1 MKLKTSIT
9 ILAGCF
15 VIFLFIMLPIFL
27 SIQSDKEK
35 YVASFKGSEFSLK
48 DMNNNVI
55 TDESFQGP
63 LTAIFFGFTNCPD
76 ICPMTL
82 NKMDIAISK
91 LKKENKS
98 LKLFFISVDPERDKP
113 EVLKDYLDSFE
124 NNFVGITGE
133 PEEIYLLSQSWGI
146 LSQKIFNETGEYNVD
161 HSSPVILLKDGKY
174 VARISHKDDI
184 KRSIKILKKYLQ
196 ICKIINYRYCRYRC
210 CFRS

>member
-9 ILAGCF
+9 IIAGCF
-15 VIFLFIMLPIFL
+15 GIFLFIMLPIFL

-35 YVASFKGSEFSLK
+35 YVASFKGSKFSLK

-82 NKMDIAISK
+82 NKMDIAITR

-98 LKLFFISVDPERDKP
+98 LKLFFISVDPERDTP
-113 EVLKDYLDSFE
+113 EVVKDYLNSFE

-133 PEEIYLLSQSWGI
+133 PEKIYLLSQSWGI
-146 LSQKIFNETGEYNVD
+146 LSQKIFKDDGEYNVD
-161 HSSPVILLKDGKY
+161 HSSPVILLKNGKY

-184 KRSIKILKKYLQ
+184 KKSIKILKKYL
-196 ICKIINYRYCRYRC
+196 
-210 CFRS
+210 

>member
-1 MKLKTSIT
+1 MKLKTSII

-15 VIFLFIMLPIFL
+15 GIFLFVMLPIFL

-35 YVASFKGSEFSLK
+35 YVASLKGSEFSLK
-48 DMNNNVI
+48 DMNNNLI

-82 NKMDIAISK
+82 NKLDIAISR

-98 LKLFFISVDPERDKP
+98 LNLFFISVDPERDTP
-113 EVLKDYLDSFE
+113 EVVKDYLNSFE

-133 PEEIYLLSQSWGI
+133 PEKIYLLSQSWGI
-146 LSQKIFNETGEYNVD
+146 LSQKIFKDDGEYNID

-174 VARISHKDDI
+174 IARISHKDDV
-184 KRSIKILKKYLQ
+184 KRTIKIIKKYL
-196 ICKIINYRYCRYRC
+196 
-210 CFRS
+210 

>member
-1 MKLKTSIT
+1 MKLKTSII

-15 VIFLFIMLPIFL
+15 GIFLFVMLPIFL

-35 YVASFKGSEFSLK
+35 YVASLKGSEFSLK
-48 DMNNNVI
+48 DMNNNLI
-55 TDESFQGP
+55 TDKSFQGP

-82 NKMDIAISK
+82 NKMDIAISR

-98 LKLFFISVDPERDKP
+98 LKLFFISVDPERDTP
-113 EVLKDYLDSFE
+113 EVLKDYLNSFE

-133 PEEIYLLSQSWGI
+133 PEKIYLLSQSWGI
-146 LSQKIFNETGEYNVD
+146 LSQKIFKDDGEYNID

-174 VARISHKDDI
+174 IARISHKDDI
-184 KRSIKILKKYLQ
+184 KRTIKILKKYL
-196 ICKIINYRYCRYRC
+196 
-210 CFRS
+210 

>member
-1 MKLKTSIT
+1 MKLKTSII

-15 VIFLFIMLPIFL
+15 GIFLFVMLPIFL

-35 YVASFKGSEFSLK
+35 YVASLKGSEFSLK
-48 DMNNNVI
+48 DMNNNLI

-82 NKMDIAISK
+82 NKLDIAISR

-98 LKLFFISVDPERDKP
+98 LKLFFISVDPERDTP
-113 EVLKDYLDSFE
+113 EVVKDYLNSFE

-133 PEEIYLLSQSWGI
+133 PEKIYLLSQSWGI
-146 LSQKIFNETGEYNVD
+146 LSQKIFKDDGEYNID

-174 VARISHKDDI
+174 IARISHKDDI
-184 KRSIKILKKYLQ
+184 KRTIKILKKYL
-196 ICKIINYRYCRYRC
+196 
-210 CFRS
+210 

>member
-1 MKLKTSIT
+1 MKLKTSII

-15 VIFLFIMLPIFL
+15 GIFLFVMLPIFL

-35 YVASFKGSEFSLK
+35 YVASLKGSEFSLK
-48 DMNNNVI
+48 DMNNNLI
-55 TDESFQGP
+55 TDKSFQGP

-82 NKMDIAISK
+82 NKMDIAISR

-98 LKLFFISVDPERDKP
+98 LKLFFISVDPERDTP
-113 EVLKDYLDSFE
+113 EVLKDYLNSFE

-133 PEEIYLLSQSWGI
+133 PEKIYLLSQSWGI
-146 LSQKIFNETGEYNVD
+146 LSQKIFKDDGEYNID

-184 KRSIKILKKYLQ
+184 KRSIKILKKYL
-196 ICKIINYRYCRYRC
+196 
-210 CFRS
+210 

>member
-9 ILAGCF
+9 IIAGCF
-15 VIFLFIMLPIFL
+15 GIFLFIMLPIFL

-35 YVASFKGSEFSLK
+35 YVASFKGSKFSLK

-82 NKMDIAISK
+82 NKLDIAISR

-98 LKLFFISVDPERDKP
+98 LKLFFISVDPERDTP
-113 EVLKDYLDSFE
+113 EVLKDYLNSFE

-133 PEEIYLLSQSWGI
+133 PEKIYLLSQSWGI
-146 LSQKIFNETGEYNVD
+146 LSQKIFKDDGEYNID

-174 VARISHKDDI
+174 IARISHKDDV
-184 KRSIKILKKYLQ
+184 KRTIKIIKKYL
-196 ICKIINYRYCRYRC
+196 
-210 CFRS
+210 